1 MKRPKR
7 VSFKYLKLV
16 LKNAKVVDEVPRYKL
31 SVNFH
36 MVKQVLR
43 YYLSDSGMCF
53 AFFNAAI
60 PVSSAIV

>member
-36 MVKQVLR
+36 MVKHKAER
-43 YYLSDSGMCF
+43 ISLSDSRMLF
-53 AFFNAAI
+53 
-60 PVSSAIV
+60 